1 MSKLQWKTWKE
12 DKNIIDK
19 FLEDYNLTLLEAAVA
34 TTESTTSKT
43 FVDYKKNPEKAS
55 LYFLNKL
62 SEFTDTP
69 IKNLF
74 EIEST
79 TIGNFNIENKMD
91 KINEFHKG
99 MLYSVKTKK
108 NANLMQTLYHLLG
121 SIHLPIISSI
131 GDEFSGKRKIFSDFE
146 PCLNKDDFKNSVC
159 FVVNEDFTLKI
170 FENVFGIDKIEEYQ
184 STKFIR
190 LKNQNEKVFNPHQII
205 NEYYLEKW
213 ESTNDKDNFII
224 IFSKNNLFK
233 NFTLIDYPE
242 YKYEESQKHRIQ
254 ATDINLLIKYQY
266 FADFCFYFG
275 AISRFSTILD
285 TPILKFLF
293 KLSEPQNI
301 KLLATKT
308 NLRKDITNLEFAIQE
323 IQLKNN
329 NSYSLDIPLSFNFKN
344 FPKENIIK
352 YNKNSFLEHIDDF
365 LDTYLANIDTNL
377 NLDEAYSF
385 FVQIL
390 SSKDEMLPSNNDD
403 MESIKKEL
411 IQIFDELYITII
423 GDENRNSITVI
434 SEWIKELPVEQNLNK
449 KIFTELLDFMY
460 EYINEN
466 TDKRLKSNFYMHI
479 HIDLIVSSLFLYFV
493 NIILPFINSEK
504 SFSKGTPETWEKKI
518 AKKINISKELYN
530 SFIKNIIS
538 IFEV

>member
-504 SFSKGTPETWEKKI
+504 SFSKGTPETWVKKI